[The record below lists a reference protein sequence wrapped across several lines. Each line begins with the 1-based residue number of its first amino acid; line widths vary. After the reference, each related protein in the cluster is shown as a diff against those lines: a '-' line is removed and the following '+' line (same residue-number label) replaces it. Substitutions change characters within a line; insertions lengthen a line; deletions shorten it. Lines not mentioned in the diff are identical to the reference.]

1 MSTLAPWLSTYHAL
15 GKQWQTLPD
24 VEIKTLSG
32 YIRDHAC
39 QHGGRT
45 ALVYLGRSLSYAGL
59 DALADALAGHLRA
72 AGVGRGDV
80 LGLHLPNT
88 PQFVVG
94 LVAASRLG
102 MIVTSLSPLLTG
114 SEISQIA
121 NDAGIK
127 VLLTLDVLHRG
138 VVMPVRDSMPALR
151 CVLETTATE
160 WVETGSVAG
169 VSVSDPARVVIA
181 DEAAVDDVHY
191 LYFTGGTTGRSKGA
205 QLSARNIFI
214 NSAQAN
220 VFYQFRMAGETV
232 ASGFPLFHIGG
243 AAVMFNALRMA
254 ATFILIPDPRNVTHF
269 CAEMRAHPPTV
280 LANVPALYQM
290 LLNTPD
296 FAALDFSGLRMAVAG
311 AAPFAVEEIRRL
323 EAVIGEG
330 KYCEVYGMTETGP
343 VQTLNPAQRFKPG
356 CVGIPLPGTDLRIV
370 DTDTGTRVLPTGE
383 AGEIIVSGPQVMRG
397 YFGLG
402 DASAQALREMDG
414 KIWMHTGD
422 IGVMDEEGYV
432 RVCDRLKD
440 MLIVGGY
447 KVFSVEV
454 EGKLRELPF
463 IEQCA
468 VVGKPDSARPG
479 NEIVQLYVQLRSG
492 VSMTPEAASSEISAF
507 CRAHMAAYK
516 VPKEIFVVQAI
527 PLTSVGKID
536 KKALRS
542 L

>member
-1 MSTLAPWLSTYHAL
+1 
-15 GKQWQTLPD
+15 
-24 VEIKTLSG
+24 V
-32 YIRDHAC
+32 
-39 QHGGRT
+39 
-45 ALVYLGRSLSYAGL
+45 
-59 DALADALAGHLRA
+59 
-72 AGVGRGDV
+72 
-80 LGLHLPNT
+80 
-88 PQFVVG
+88 
-94 LVAASRLG
+94 
-102 MIVTSLSPLLTG
+102 
-114 SEISQIA
+114 
-121 NDAGIK
+121 
-127 VLLTLDVLHRG
+127 
-138 VVMPVRDSMPALR
+138 
-151 CVLETTATE
+151 TE
-160 WVETGSVAG
+160 WVEKGSVAG
-169 VSVSDPARVVIA
+169 VSVIHGTPPQV
-181 DEAAVDDVHY
+181 AAERPVDDVHY

-205 QLSARNIFI
+205 QLSACNIFI

-220 VFYQFRMAGETV
+220 VFYDFRKAGETV

-243 AAVMFNALRMA
+243 AAVLFNALRQA
-254 ATFILIPDPRNVTHF
+254 ATFILIPDPRNVAHF

-323 EAVIGEG
+323 EAVIGSG

-356 CVGIPLPGTDLRIV
+356 FVGIPLPATEVRIV
-370 DTDTGTRVLPTGE
+370 DVETGSRVLAVGE

-402 DASAQALREMDG
+402 DASAQALRVMDG
-414 KIWMHTGD
+414 KTWMYTGD
-422 IGVMDEEGYV
+422 IGFMDEEGYI
-432 RVCDRLKD
+432 RICDRAKD

-454 EGKLRELPF
+454 EAKLRELPF

-468 VVGKPDSARPG
+468 VVGKPDTARPG

-492 VSMTPEAASSEISAF
+492 VEMALDTASGEIATF
-507 CRAHMAAYK
+507 CRAHMAPYK
-516 VPKEIFVVQAI
+516 VPKEIFVIPAI

-536 KKALRS
+536 KKVLRS
-542 L
+542 S

>member
-1 MSTLAPWLSTYHAL
+1 MSTVAPWLSTYNAL
-15 GKQWQTLPD
+15 GKDWHTLPD
-24 VEIKTLSG
+24 VGIKTLSG
-32 YIRDHAC
+32 YIRDHAL
-39 QHGGRT
+39 QHGQRT
-45 ALVYLGRSLSYAGL
+45 ALVFLGKPLSYAGL
-59 DALADALAGHLRA
+59 DALADALASHLSS
-72 AGVGRGDV
+72 AGFGPGDV
-80 LGLHLPNT
+80 LGIHLPNT

-94 LVAASRLG
+94 LVAASRIG

-121 NDAGIK
+121 NDAGIRAI
-127 VLLTLDVLHRG
+127 LTLDVLHQG
-138 VVMPVRDSMPALR
+138 VIAPVRAGISTLR
-151 CVLETTATE
+151 SVLETTVTE
-160 WVETGSVAG
+160 WVEKGSVAG
-169 VSVSDPARVVIA
+169 VSVAQGLQPVAAFERPV
-181 DEAAVDDVHY
+181 DEVHY

-220 VFYQFRMAGETV
+220 VFYDFRKAGETV

-243 AAVMFNALRMA
+243 AAVLFNALRQA
-254 ATFILIPDPRNVTHF
+254 ATFILIPDPRNVAHF

-311 AAPFAVEEIRRL
+311 AAPFAVDEIRRL

-356 CVGIPLPGTDLRIV
+356 FVGIPLPGTDVRIV
-370 DTDTGTRVLPTGE
+370 DVETGTGQLPLGE

-402 DASAQALREMDG
+402 DASAQALRVMDG
-414 KIWMHTGD
+414 KTWMYTGD
-422 IGVMDEEGYV
+422 IGFMDEDGYV
-432 RVCDRLKD
+432 RICDRAKD

-447 KVFSVEV
+447 KVFSVEL
-454 EGKLRELPF
+454 EAKLRELPF

-468 VVGKPDSARPG
+468 VVGKPDAARPG

-492 VSMTPEAASSEISAF
+492 VSMPADTAVGEIAAF
-507 CRAHMAAYK
+507 CRAHMAPYK
-516 VPKEIFVVQAI
+516 VPKEIVVIGAI

-542 L
+542 A